1 MSRYTGPVCK
11 LCRREGQKLYLK
23 GDKCYTNCTLEK
35 KPMPPG
41 MHTRDQASNEYG
53 LQLREKQ
60 KARRFYRVGEN
71 QFRLYYQKAF
81 KVGGVTGETLMQ
93 FLERRLDNV
102 VYRAGFA
109 RSRAEARQ
117 IVNHGHVAVNG
128 RKVDIPSY
136 LVDPGDEIS
145 IRPRSLKMG
154 KIQGYGRVPGR
165 SHPSSWISLDPQN
178 WKAVF
183 LEIAGEMKL
192 MLLWMRKVHRWLFIK
207 VIHSQ
212 ESVSNKGGSRVVR
225 FDRTKDSMR
234 RDFA

>member
-1 MSRYTGPVCK
+1 
-11 LCRREGQKLYLK
+11 
-23 GDKCYTNCTLEK
+23 
-35 KPMPPG
+35 MPPG
-41 MHTRDQASNEYG
+41 MHTRTRRPSEYG

-60 KARRFYRVGEN
+60 KARRFYGVGEN
-71 QFRLYYQKAF
+71 QFRLYYQKAV
-81 KVGGVTGETLMQ
+81 KVRGVTGETLMQ

-145 IRPRSLKMG
+145 IRPRSLKME
-154 KIQGYGRVPGR
+154 KFKAMAEYLEDHTP
-165 SHPSSWISLDPQN
+165 PAWISLDPQN

-183 LEIAGEMKL
+183 LRLPERDEIDAPVDE
-192 MLLWMRKVHRWLFIK
+192 RFIVELYSK
-207 VIHSQ
+207 
-212 ESVSNKGGSRVVR
+212 
-225 FDRTKDSMR
+225 
-234 RDFA
+234 

>member
-41 MHTRDQASNEYG
+41 MHTRTRRPSEYG

-60 KARRFYRVGEN
+60 KARRFYGVGEN
-71 QFRLYYQKAF
+71 QFRLYYQKAVN
-81 KVGGVTGETLMQ
+81 VGGV
-93 FLERRLDNV
+93 
-102 VYRAGFA
+102 
-109 RSRAEARQ
+109 RQ

-145 IRPRSLKMG
+145 IRPRSLKME
-154 KIQGYGRVPGR
+154 KFKAMAEYLEDHTP
-165 SHPSSWISLDPQN
+165 PAWISLDPQN

-183 LEIAGEMKL
+183 LRLPERDEIDAPVDE
-192 MLLWMRKVHRWLFIK
+192 RFIVELYSK
-207 VIHSQ
+207 
-212 ESVSNKGGSRVVR
+212 
-225 FDRTKDSMR
+225 
-234 RDFA
+234 